1 MATNDI
7 VLTPEGYSKYEQEL
21 KDLEQ
26 EKLEIADQLRTAR
39 EFGDLSENAEYDA
52 AREAQAQNESRI
64 NEVRHILNTAQVVA
78 EEVVGERGTMVSVGS
93 TVELLDVR
101 GKTVSFTIVG
111 TTETNSLANPPR
123 ISNESP
129 AGAALVGHV
138 VGDRIA
144 FATPTGKVREFTIK
158 SITR

>member
-7 VLTPEGYSKYEQEL
+7 VLTPEGYKKYEQEL

-26 EKLEIADQLRTAR
+26 EKLDIADQLRT
-39 EFGDLSENAEYDA
+39 

-64 NEVRHILNTAQVVA
+64 NEVRHILNTARVA
-78 EEVVGERGTMVSVGS
+78 DDEVVGERGTMVSVGS
-93 TVELLDVR
+93 TVELADAGGR
-101 GKTVSFTIVG
+101 TVKFTIVG
-111 TTETNSLANPPR
+111 TTETNSLAHR

-138 VGDRIA
+138 VGDRIS
-144 FATPTGKVREFTIK
+144 FATPTGKVRSYTIR

>member
-1 MATNDI
+1 MPTNDL
-7 VLTPEGYSKYEQEL
+7 VLTPEGYQQYEQEL
-21 KDLEQ
+21 KELE
-26 EKLEIADQLRTAR
+26 EKRTEIADQLRVAR

-52 AREAQAQNESRI
+52 AREAQEQNESRI
-64 NEVRHILNTAQVVA
+64 NEIRHILNTAQVVE

-93 TVELLDVR
+93 TVELVDAR
-101 GKTVSFTIVG
+101 GKTVKFTIVG
-111 TTETNSLANPPR
+111 TTETNSLAHR

-138 VGDRIA
+138 VGDSIA
-144 FATPTGKVREFTIK
+144 FMTPTGKVREFTIA

>member
-1 MATNDI
+1 MATTEI

-21 KDLEQ
+21 KDLER

-52 AREAQAQNESRI
+52 AREAQAQNEARI
-64 NEVRHILNTAQVVA
+64 NDVRHILNTAQVIA

-93 TVELLDVR
+93 TVELVDAA
-101 GKTVSFTIVG
+101 GKTVKFTIVG
-111 TTETNSLANPPR
+111 TTETNSLAHR

-138 VGDRIA
+138 VGDQIA
-144 FATPTGKVREFTIK
+144 FTTPAGKVRQYTIAN
-158 SITR
+158 ITR

>member
-7 VLTPEGYSKYEQEL
+7 VLTPEGFAKLEQEL
-21 KDLEQ
+21 KDLEHH
-26 EKLEIADQLRTAR
+26 KVEIADQLRVAR

-64 NEVRHILNTAQVVA
+64 NEVRHILNTATVVDD
-78 EEVVGERGTMVSVGS
+78 EVVGERGTMVSVGS
-93 TVELLDVR
+93 TVELVDAK
-101 GKTVSFTIVG
+101 GKTVTFTIVG
-111 TTETNSLANPPR
+111 TTETNSLAHR

-138 VGDRIA
+138 VGDNIS
-144 FATPTGKVREFTIK
+144 FSTPTGRVRQYTIK
-158 SITR
+158 NITR

>member
-1 MATNDI
+1 MATTEI

-21 KDLEQ
+21 KDLER

-52 AREAQAQNESRI
+52 AREAQAQNEARI
-64 NEVRHILNTAQVVA
+64 NDVRHILNTAQVIA

-93 TVELLDVR
+93 TVELVDAA
-101 GKTVSFTIVG
+101 GKTVKFTIVG
-111 TTETNSLANPPR
+111 TTETNSLAHR

-138 VGDRIA
+138 VGDQIA
-144 FATPTGKVREFTIK
+144 FTTPAGKVRQYTIA

>member
-1 MATNDI
+1 MATTEI

-21 KDLEQ
+21 KDLER

-52 AREAQAQNESRI
+52 AREAQAQNEARI
-64 NEVRHILNTAQVVA
+64 NDVRHILNTAQVIA

-93 TVELLDVR
+93 TVELVDGA
-101 GKTVSFTIVG
+101 GKTVKFTIVG
-111 TTETNSLANPPR
+111 TTETNSLAHR

-129 AGAALVGHV
+129 AGSALVGHV
-138 VGDRIA
+138 VGDQIA
-144 FATPTGKVREFTIK
+144 FTTPAGKVRQYTIV

>member
-1 MATNDI
+1 MASNDI

-21 KDLEQ
+21 KDLER

-78 EEVVGERGTMVSVGS
+78 DEVVGERGTMVSVGS
-93 TVELLDVR
+93 TVELEDAR
-101 GKTVSFTIVG
+101 GKAVKFTIVG
-111 TTETNSLANPPR
+111 TTETDSLAHR

-138 VGDRIA
+138 VGDLIA
-144 FATPTGKVREFTIK
+144 FATPAGKVREYTIK

>member
-7 VLTPEGYSKYEQEL
+7 VLTPEGYKKYEQEL

-26 EKLEIADQLRTAR
+26 EKLDIADQLRVAR

-64 NEVRHILNTAQVVA
+64 NEVRHILNTARVA
-78 EEVVGERGTMVSVGS
+78 DDEVVGERGTMVSVGS
-93 TVELLDVR
+93 TVELVDAI
-101 GKTVSFTIVG
+101 GKTVKFTIVG
-111 TTETNSLANPPR
+111 TTETNSLAHR

-138 VGDRIA
+138 VGDLIS
-144 FATPTGKVREFTIK
+144 FATPTGKVRKFTIK
-158 SITR
+158 NITR

>member
-7 VLTPEGYSKYEQEL
+7 VLTPEGYAKLEQEL
-21 KDLEQ
+21 KDLELH
-26 EKLEIADQLRTAR
+26 KVEIADQLRVAR

-64 NEVRHILNTAQVVA
+64 NEVRHILNTATVVDD
-78 EEVVGERGTMVSVGS
+78 EVIGERGTMVSVGS
-93 TVELLDVR
+93 TVELVDAK
-101 GKTVSFTIVG
+101 GKTVTFTIVG
-111 TTETNSLANPPR
+111 TTETNSLAHR

-138 VGDRIA
+138 VGDAIS
-144 FATPTGKVREFTIK
+144 FSTPTGRVRQYTIK
-158 SITR
+158 NITR

>member
-7 VLTPEGYSKYEQEL
+7 VLTPEGYAKLEQEL
-21 KDLEQ
+21 KDLELQ
-26 EKLEIADQLRTAR
+26 KVEIADQLRVAR

-64 NEVRHILNTAQVVA
+64 NEVRHILNTATVVDD
-78 EEVVGERGTMVSVGS
+78 EVVGERGTMVSVGS
-93 TVELLDVR
+93 TVELVDAG
-101 GKTVSFTIVG
+101 GKTVQFTIVG
-111 TTETNSLANPPR
+111 TTETNSLAHR

-138 VGDRIA
+138 VGDTIS
-144 FATPTGKVREFTIK
+144 FSTPTGRVRQFTIK
-158 SITR
+158 NITR

>member
-1 MATNDI
+1 MASNDI

-78 EEVVGERGTMVSVGS
+78 DEVVGERGTMVSVGS
-93 TVELLDVR
+93 TVELEDTR
-101 GKTVSFTIVG
+101 GKTVKFTIVG
-111 TTETNSLANPPR
+111 TTETDSLAHR

-138 VGDRIA
+138 VGDLIA
-144 FATPTGKVREFTIK
+144 FATPAGKVREYTIK